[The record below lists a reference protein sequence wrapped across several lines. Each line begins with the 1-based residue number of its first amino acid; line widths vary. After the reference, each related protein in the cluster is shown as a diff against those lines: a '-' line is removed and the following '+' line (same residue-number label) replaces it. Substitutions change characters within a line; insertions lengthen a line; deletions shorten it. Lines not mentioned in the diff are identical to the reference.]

1 MQKNTIIEWESIYI
15 YTKHERTELF
25 NDINL
30 SVRKRDWISIIGH
43 NGSGK
48 STLASTISGH
58 YSDRYHVEGK
68 HQFRK
73 RSTYPM
79 LIQMTSEYLLGAT
92 PYEDLIIAYEQYG
105 SERAEGRH
113 IEEEIDAVLEKL
125 HISHLKHSNIATLSG
140 GEKQLVALAG
150 CLMMKAELVIFD
162 EMTSMLAPETKEHI
176 LLTIREL
183 WEQEAFAVIWI
194 TQSAEELKYSDRV
207 WVMQDRKLVYDGN
220 AAELYSAEQEP
231 SLASQLNLHIPWA
244 VIKAQQLRL
253 EGVTFAHIPFHVAE
267 LVRLVKQ
274 NDVSNAK

>member
-1 MQKNTIIEWESIYI
+1 MQKNAIIEWEAIHI

-25 NDINL
+25 NDVNL
-30 SVRKRDWISIIGH
+30 SIRKRDWISIIGH

-58 YSDRYHVEGK
+58 YSDRYCVEGK
-68 HQFRK
+68 HHFRK
-73 RSTYPM
+73 HSTYPM

-105 SERAEGRH
+105 SERTEGRH
-113 IEEEIDAVLEKL
+113 IEEDIDAVLEKL
-125 HISHLKHSNIATLSG
+125 HISHLKHTNIAALSG

-150 CLMMKAELVIFD
+150 CLMMKSELVIFD

-194 TQSAEELKYSDRV
+194 TQSTEELKHSDRV

-220 AAELYSAEQEP
+220 AAELYSGAQGP
-231 SLASQLNLHIPWA
+231 SLARQLNLHIPWA
-244 VIKAQQLRL
+244 VTKAQQLQLTGVSL
-253 EGVTFAHIPFHVAE
+253 EHTPFHVAE
-267 LVRLVKQ
+267 LVRLVKK
-274 NDVSNAK
+274 NDVSDA